1 MLSNYIKI
9 AFRNLLKRKAYT
21 FINITGL
28 AIGLACCLLI
38 SMYVINE
45 LSYDQFHE
53 KADRIYRLKQTS
65 LNTDETSSTTTFKAG
80 PMLEAEYPQLVE
92 HSVRFFS
99 MQQPTHT
106 MLDRETGNSFRE
118 SNFYF
123 TDSTFFEVFSR
134 KLIRGN
140 PEEVLANP
148 LSLVMTEERARV
160 YFGDENPIG
169 KTLSFQGRGSMSLE
183 VTGIM
188 DSWPEESHMEIDML
202 ASFSSVDVL
211 YRRSPDYDESWWWN
225 PVWTYLE
232 LKNAGMAD
240 ELSDQLPAFA
250 DKYYHPNRPEGE
262 EVSLGLQALTDIH
275 LYSNLEQEMNPNSS
289 IFYIYLFSAVAVLI
303 LVIACVNFM
312 NLATARSAERG
323 REVGMRKVLGADRR
337 QLFGQFMGESFL
349 MSFLAVVLAVAI
361 VYFTLPVFNDFIGKN
376 LEFNIFQSTFLFAG
390 LIALYVA
397 VGFLA
402 GIYPAFYLSAFKPAS
417 VLKGDVVKGEKS
429 VFFRKGL
436 VVFQFSLS
444 VILIISTV
452 LLYLQLQHMQT
463 KKLGFDKE
471 QIVIMPMKQNLIAW
485 EFDRF
490 REEAMRN
497 PNIRTVTATS
507 KILGTDKQQ
516 TWKIYPATTPADGER
531 STMALHVTYNFL
543 ETYGINLI
551 AGRTFSRYY
560 PTDKEQAIL
569 INEEMLGRL
578 GIENPEDAIGELFN
592 YDVSEDEVKTF
603 SVIGVTENFNYTSV
617 KKKIKPLVI
626 RLSEG
631 TRPILQTISSAVVKL
646 GPGGVSEGLE
656 HLEEVW
662 AEVNHVDPF
671 EYTFQDEELNKIY
684 AAEMTLGSV
693 TGVFTLLCIL
703 VACLGLFGLASF
715 TASKRTK
722 EIGIRKTLGASLSQI
737 LILLSKEYV
746 QLVLIANIVAW
757 PIVYFLVS
765 SWLQDFPYRI
775 ELGLNLVLVF
785 AATAILSVIVC
796 LFTVSYKSLKAALIN
811 PVDSI
816 KQE

>member
-1 MLSNYIKI
+1 
-9 AFRNLLKRKAYT
+9 
-21 FINITGL
+21 
-28 AIGLACCLLI
+28 
-38 SMYVINE
+38 
-45 LSYDQFHE
+45 
-53 KADRIYRLKQTS
+53 
-65 LNTDETSSTTTFKAG
+65 
-80 PMLEAEYPQLVE
+80 
-92 HSVRFFS
+92 
-99 MQQPTHT
+99 
-106 MLDRETGNSFRE
+106 
-118 SNFYF
+118 
-123 TDSTFFEVFSR
+123 
-134 KLIRGN
+134 
-140 PEEVLANP
+140 
-148 LSLVMTEERARV
+148 
-160 YFGDENPIG
+160 
-169 KTLSFQGRGSMSLE
+169 
-183 VTGIM
+183 
-188 DSWPEESHMEIDML
+188 
-202 ASFSSVDVL
+202 
-211 YRRSPDYDESWWWN
+211 
-225 PVWTYLE
+225 
-232 LKNAGMAD
+232 
-240 ELSDQLPAFA
+240 
-250 DKYYHPNRPEGE
+250 
-262 EVSLGLQALTDIH
+262 
-275 LYSNLEQEMNPNSS
+275 
-289 IFYIYLFSAVAVLI
+289 
-303 LVIACVNFM
+303 
-312 NLATARSAERG
+312 
-323 REVGMRKVLGADRR
+323 
-337 QLFGQFMGESFL
+337 
-349 MSFLAVVLAVAI
+349 VVLAVAI

-429 VFFRKGL
+429 VLFRKGL

-516 TWKIYPATTPADGER
+516 TWKIYPASTPADGER

-757 PIVYFLVS
+757 PVVYFLVS

>member
-1 MLSNYIKI
+1 MFRNYLKI

-21 FINITGL
+21 FINISGL
-28 AIGLACCLLI
+28 AIGVACCLLI
-38 SMYVINE
+38 SMYVLNE
-45 LSYDQFHE
+45 LSFDQFH
-53 KADRIYRLKQTS
+53 KKSDRIYRLTQTS
-65 LNTDETSSTTTFKAG
+65 LSTDETSATSTFKAG

-92 HSVRFFS
+92 HSVRLFN

-123 TDSTFFEVFSR
+123 ADSTFFEVFNGT
-134 KLIRGN
+134 LLRGN
-140 PEEVLANP
+140 PNEVLDGP
-148 LSLVMTEERARV
+148 LSLVMTEERART

-188 DSWPEESHMEIDML
+188 DSWPEESHMKIDML

-225 PVWTYLE
+225 PVWTYIE
-232 LKNAGMAD
+232 LKNAGMAR
-240 ELSDQLPAFA
+240 ELRDQLPAFA

-262 EVSLGLQALTDIH
+262 KVSLGLQALTDIH
-275 LYSNLEQEMNPNSS
+275 LYSNLEQELNPNSS
-289 IFYIYLFSAVAVLI
+289 IFYVYLFSAIAVLI

-337 QLFGQFMGESFL
+337 QLFSQFMGESFL
-349 MSFLAVVLAVAI
+349 MSFLAVVLAIAI
-361 VYFTLPVFNDFIGKN
+361 VYVTLPVFNDFIGKT
-376 LEFNIFQSTFLFAG
+376 LEFDIFENTVLLTG
-390 LIALYVA
+390 LLLLYVT

-402 GIYPAFYLSAFKPAS
+402 GIYPAFYLSAFNPTS
-417 VLKGDVVKGEKS
+417 VLKGNVVKGGKS
-429 VFFRKGL
+429 VLFRKGL

-444 VILIISTV
+444 VILIISTAV
-452 LLYLQLQHMQT
+452 LYLQLQHMQT

-497 PNIRTVTATS
+497 PNVSSVTATS
-507 KILGTDKQQ
+507 KILGSDEQEL
-516 TWKIYPATTPADGER
+516 WKIYPASASSDGEK
-531 STMALHVTYNFL
+531 STFALHVTYNFL
-543 ETYGINLI
+543 ETYDIDLI
-551 AGRTFSRYY
+551 AGRAFSRYY
-560 PTDKEQAIL
+560 PSDKEQAIL
-569 INEEMLGRL
+569 INEKMLSRL
-578 GIENPEDAIGELFN
+578 GIDEPEDAIGELFN

-603 SVIGVTENFNYTSV
+603 QVIGVTENFNYTTV
-617 KKKIKPLVI
+617 KKEIKPLVI

-631 TRPILQTISSAVVKL
+631 TRPILQTISNAVVKL
-646 GPGGVSEGLE
+646 SPGGVGEGLE
-656 HLEEVW
+656 HLEQVW
-662 AEVNHVDPF
+662 SEINKIDPF
-671 EYTFQDEELNKIY
+671 EYSFQNEELNKIY
-684 AAEMTLGSV
+684 KAEMTLGSV

-715 TASKRTK
+715 TATKRTK
-722 EIGIRKTLGASLSQI
+722 EIGIRKTLGASLGQI
-737 LILLSKEYV
+737 LVLLSKEYV
-746 QLVLIANIVAW
+746 QLVLLANIIAW
-757 PIVYFLVS
+757 PIVYFLVR

-775 ELGLNLVLVF
+775 ELGWNLVMVF
-785 AATAILSVIVC
+785 SATIILSVLIC
-796 LFTVSYKSLKAALIN
+796 LLTVSYRSLKAALIN